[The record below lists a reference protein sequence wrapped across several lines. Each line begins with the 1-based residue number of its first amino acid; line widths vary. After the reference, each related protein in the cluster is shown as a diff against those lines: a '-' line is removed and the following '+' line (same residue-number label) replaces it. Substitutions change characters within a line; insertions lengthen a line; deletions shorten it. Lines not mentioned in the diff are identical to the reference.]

1 MMLLGGEGAPD
12 GDADR
17 DARASE
23 PCSGADAHAD
33 LPAEYTVLTVPLLLT
48 ADGNAVADDSCSQRS
63 RVDSIMI
70 VFKGLAL

>member
-17 DARASE
+17 AARARE
-23 PCSGADAHAD
+23 PCSSADAHAD
-33 LPAEYTVLTVPLLLT
+33 LPPEYTVLRVPLLLT
-48 ADGNAVADDSCSQRS
+48 ADGNDVGDDSCSQRS

-70 VFKGLAL
+70 AFKGLTL